1 MKQAKQEFDQLVE
14 ATLDMLKRIA
24 RKHKKSHQHNTLQ
37 TTEIVHE
44 TYLRVIQKQLN
55 HWPDQKEFLIHMAMN
70 IKQFLL
76 DQYRRKVAAKR
87 NHGQRAESF
96 DDALYLAVPDGHANW
111 EELEENLEKLN
122 GIDPQAVELVMLRY
136 FIGYNLDEAS
146 NALQISTST
155 ASRKWAFARSWLH
168 AQMSEQPL

>member
-1 MKQAKQEFDQLVE
+1 MDQAKQEFDQLVE
-14 ATLDMLKRIA
+14 ETLEMLKRIA
-24 RKHKKSHQHNTLQ
+24 RKHKRSHNHNTLQ

-55 HWPDQKEFLIHMAMN
+55 RWPDQKEFLMHMAMN

-76 DQYRRKVAAKR
+76 DQYRKKVAAKR
-87 NHGQRAESF
+87 NHGEKPAVFE
-96 DDALYLAVPDGHANW
+96 DEVYLAVPDGHSNW
-111 EELEENLEKLN
+111 QELEDNLEQLN
-122 GIDPQAVELVMLRY
+122 EIDPEAVELVMLRY

-146 NALQISTST
+146 AALNISAST

-168 AQMSEQPL
+168 ARLSS